1 MAATT
6 ALQFRDIGRGTCGS
20 VFAIP
25 HTVPALAIKKGSNT
39 VAIWN
44 DFNLTNAAYDSA
56 LTWHALLELEFPG
69 RRVPLVPQ
77 TCDFHGPDA
86 AEFWTAATLERFP
99 EADRT
104 RGAAFHMEHIPPVAE
119 TFRERLVRE
128 FYASDE
134 SVQRHVLRKAEN
146 LDCLVRLYFGGD
158 TSTSQ
163 TPSLSLSPLPRYGS
177 DDTLRN
183 FPLSLDGA
191 REKMGLDVHAYAEEM
206 ALGLVVLHWA
216 AGIDGQDTEFVLG
229 AGGGAPPATTTPSE
243 MRLWMLDFDK
253 CARFPDLRAKARHG
267 PDEVARRYLVAVTGN
282 DPYFPHPRRGDELW
296 AVFRRAYL
304 RASGV
309 VIAATALGSH
319 CARLPGL
326 LIAHWERWA
335 ERDVQAEQ
343 DFFERDAGDSDDNDD
358 ADGWGDD
365 DDDHESGTD
374 SESGED
380 VETRT

>member
-1 MAATT
+1 
-6 ALQFRDIGRGTCGS
+6 

-25 HTVPALAIKKGSNT
+25 DTVPALAIKKGANT

-56 LTWHALLELEFPG
+56 LTWRALLELEFPG

-77 TCDFHGPDA
+77 ACDFHGSDA
-86 AEFWTAATLERFP
+86 ADFWTAATLERFP

-104 RGAAFHMEHIPPVAE
+104 RAAAFHMEHIPPVAE

-146 LDCLVRLYFGGD
+146 RDCLVRLYFGGD
-158 TSTSQ
+158 TSTTQ
-163 TPSLSLSPLPRYGS
+163 TSLPSRYGS

-183 FPLSLDGA
+183 FPLYLHGA

-206 ALGLVVLHWA
+206 ALGLAVLHWA

-229 AGGGAPPATTTPSE
+229 GGCGGGAPPALTTLSE

-253 CARFPDLRAKARHG
+253 CARFPDLQAQARHG
-267 PDEVARRYLVAVTGN
+267 PDEVVRRYLVAVTGN

-309 VIAATALGSH
+309 VIAARALGSH

-335 ERDVQAEQ
+335 ERDWQAEQ
-343 DFFERDAGDSDDNDD
+343 DFFERDAGDSVDNED
-358 ADGWGDD
+358 ANGWGDDD
-365 DDDHESGTD
+365 DDDHESGTE
-374 SESGED
+374 SESEFGED
-380 VETRT
+380 VEGRT